1 MGNFLAVFLLALGAG
16 GVVGSIA
23 TVATVQAVQS
33 SNANTGDD
41 APPDDVQ
48 SVDYADE

>member
-1 MGNFLAVFLLALGAG
+1 MGNFLAVFLLSVGIGGA
-16 GVVGSIA
+16 VGAVA

-33 SNANTGDD
+33 SNANSV
-41 APPDDVQ
+41 PDDPT